1 MSGGHFD
8 YDQYRIGY
16 IADSIED
23 LIRDNKTREY
33 PYSDKIIAK
42 FKKGVKVLRIA
53 EIYAQRIDWLVSG
66 DDGDESFMK
75 RLAEDLGKLEGGKE

>member
-53 EIYAQRIDWLVSG
+53 EIYAQRIDWLEIGRASCRERV
-66 DDGDESFMK
+66 
-75 RLAEDLGKLEGGKE
+75 